1 MNESEVLSRA
11 PKELFIAALAGLLGR
26 SPLPRRGS
34 RDRRAPMRDCR
45 RDAPPTPSPRST
57 AAADAQAQWA
67 TCPPRERSDILR
79 RAFEMIV
86 ERTDELAMLM
96 SLEMGK
102 SLAEARAE
110 VAYANDFLRWFS
122 EEAVRIRG
130 SYTVSP
136 NGRSRL
142 LTMRQPV
149 GPCLL
154 ITPWNF
160 PLAMGTRKIGPAIAA
175 GCTMV
180 VKPAKQTPLSMLALG
195 DIFAAAGLPS
205 RRPEHHHDLACR
217 RRSPTRS
224 SMTRACASCRS
235 RARRRSAARSRRAR
249 WSASCASRWSSAA
262 TRALLVFDDADLD
275 LAVDQAMMAKLRN
288 MGEACTSANRLY
300 VQAGVV
306 KEFSRRMAQRME
318 QLHLGRGV
326 DPETDIGPLI
336 DEVQRSKV
344 HELVTDAVERGA
356 TVLTGGSPVDGPGRL
371 LLPPDGSHRCP
382 RLRAACSPRRSSA
395 RSPRSSASTIEDEAV
410 GKANA
415 SEYGL
420 MGYVFTRDLG
430 RALRVAEA
438 LDTGMVG
445 LNQGVPSNA
454 AAPFGVFLCGAPG
467 SGKTMLAERLPGL
480 LPPLDERAA
489 LEVTAVHSL
498 AGTLHPEKPL
508 VTEPPFCAVHHS
520 ATVPALVG
528 GGSSVLRPGAV
539 SRAHRGVLFLDEA
552 PEFGRVALDSLREP
566 IESRE
571 VVIARSVG
579 MATFPADFLL
589 VAAANPCPC
598 GLAMSAHGACTCSA
612 RSRSAY
618 LGRISG
624 PLLDRIDLRVD
635 VCPVGPAELL
645 AAAAGGLAS
654 ESTAQVAERVRQA
667 RERAGRRLADTPW
680 RLNAQ
685 VPARF
690 LRSHWPLD
698 PDALEGAEQALECG
712 VLTARGLDRVLR
724 VAWTLADLAGR
735 ERPGRAEI
743 DTALSFRLSHDLLLG
758 ALT

>member
-1 MNESEVLSRA
+1 MAAGYGRAAAVALLGLSGVMVQAEAVVTAGLSRFS
-11 PKELFIAALAGLLGR
+11 LIGLPDTGL
-26 SPLPRRGS
+26 SES
-34 RDRRAPMRDCR
+34 RDRVRAAVINSSISWPQASLTVSL
-45 RDAPPTPSPRST
+45 APATIRKQGSSFDLAIAVAVLRADGKVRPAGLGETVFIAELGLDGSVRPVRGVLPSVL
-57 AAADAQAQWA
+57 AAA
-67 TCPPRERSDILR
+67 
-79 RAFEMIV
+79 RAGFTSICV
-86 ERTDELAMLM
+86 
-96 SLEMGK
+96 
-102 SLAEARAE
+102 AEANVVEAE
-110 VAYANDFLRWFS
+110 QVSGIECIGVRTLRQVVAYANGEPIPDEPSPPVPRPAS
-122 EEAVRIRG
+122 
-130 SYTVSP
+130 TPSP
-136 NGRSRL
+136 NPDAPDMADVLGQFEAR
-142 LTMRQPV
+142 
-149 GPCLL
+149 
-154 ITPWNF
+154 
-160 PLAMGTRKIGPAIAA
+160 
-175 GCTMV
+175 
-180 VKPAKQTPLSMLALG
+180 LAL
-195 DIFAAAGLPS
+195 
-205 RRPEHHHDLACR
+205 EV
-217 RRSPTRS
+217 
-224 SMTRACASCRS
+224 
-235 RARRRSAARSRRAR
+235 SA
-249 WSASCASRWSSAA
+249 
-262 TRALLVFDDADLD
+262 
-275 LAVDQAMMAKLRN
+275 
-288 MGEACTSANRLY
+288 
-300 VQAGVV
+300 
-306 KEFSRRMAQRME
+306 
-318 QLHLGRGV
+318 
-326 DPETDIGPLI
+326 
-336 DEVQRSKV
+336 
-344 HELVTDAVERGA
+344 
-356 TVLTGGSPVDGPGRL
+356 TGGHHL
-371 LLPPDGSHRCP
+371 
-382 RLRAACSPRRSSA
+382 
-395 RSPRSSASTIEDEAV
+395 
-410 GKANA
+410 
-415 SEYGL
+415 
-420 MGYVFTRDLG
+420 
-430 RALRVAEA
+430 
-438 LDTGMVG
+438 
-445 LNQGVPSNA
+445 
-454 AAPFGVFLCGAPG
+454 FLCGAPG

-645 AAAAGGLAS
+645 SAAAGGLAS

-698 PDALEGAEQALECG
+698 PEALEGAEQALECG

-735 ERPGRAEI
+735 ERPGRTEI
-743 DTALSFRLSHDLLLG
+743 DTALSFRLSTTFYSG

>member
-1 MNESEVLSRA
+1 MAAGYGRAAAVALLGLSGVMVQAEAVVTAGLSRFS
-11 PKELFIAALAGLLGR
+11 LIGLPDTGL
-26 SPLPRRGS
+26 SES
-34 RDRRAPMRDCR
+34 RDRVRAAVINSSVSWPQASLTVSL
-45 RDAPPTPSPRST
+45 APATIRKQGSSFDLAIAVAVLRADGKVRPAGLGETVFIAELGLDGSVRPVRGVLPSVL
-57 AAADAQAQWA
+57 AAA
-67 TCPPRERSDILR
+67 
-79 RAFEMIV
+79 RAGFTSICV
-86 ERTDELAMLM
+86 
-96 SLEMGK
+96 
-102 SLAEARAE
+102 AEANVVEAE
-110 VAYANDFLRWFS
+110 QVSGIECIGVRTLRQVVAYANGEPIPDEPSPPVPRPAS
-122 EEAVRIRG
+122 
-130 SYTVSP
+130 TPSP
-136 NGRSRL
+136 NPDAPDMADVLGQFEAR
-142 LTMRQPV
+142 
-149 GPCLL
+149 
-154 ITPWNF
+154 
-160 PLAMGTRKIGPAIAA
+160 
-175 GCTMV
+175 
-180 VKPAKQTPLSMLALG
+180 LAL
-195 DIFAAAGLPS
+195 
-205 RRPEHHHDLACR
+205 EV
-217 RRSPTRS
+217 
-224 SMTRACASCRS
+224 
-235 RARRRSAARSRRAR
+235 SA
-249 WSASCASRWSSAA
+249 
-262 TRALLVFDDADLD
+262 
-275 LAVDQAMMAKLRN
+275 
-288 MGEACTSANRLY
+288 
-300 VQAGVV
+300 
-306 KEFSRRMAQRME
+306 
-318 QLHLGRGV
+318 
-326 DPETDIGPLI
+326 
-336 DEVQRSKV
+336 
-344 HELVTDAVERGA
+344 
-356 TVLTGGSPVDGPGRL
+356 TGGHHL
-371 LLPPDGSHRCP
+371 
-382 RLRAACSPRRSSA
+382 
-395 RSPRSSASTIEDEAV
+395 
-410 GKANA
+410 
-415 SEYGL
+415 
-420 MGYVFTRDLG
+420 
-430 RALRVAEA
+430 
-438 LDTGMVG
+438 
-445 LNQGVPSNA
+445 
-454 AAPFGVFLCGAPG
+454 FLCGAPG

-645 AAAAGGLAS
+645 SAAAGGLAS

-743 DTALSFRLSHDLLLG
+743 DTALSFRLSTTFYSG
-758 ALT
+758 APT